1 MLLHFV
7 PEALFSYFFLPLLP
21 MPSPFRFSLF
31 WILVSF
37 LLAVTMKKER
47 KRKRAGRARAFV
59 NAREPA
65 TEHRCP
71 ESMEGAQ
78 HGGAWAQADP
88 DTVRSDGV
96 DRPAGANPHSSFPR
110 GRARETP
117 AGPAVFRST
126 AAFTGPFA
134 RSTARA
140 RRRPR
145 PSECGRS
152 MGKE

>member
-1 MLLHFV
+1 M
-7 PEALFSYFFLPLLP
+7 
-21 MPSPFRFSLF
+21 
-31 WILVSF
+31 
-37 LLAVTMKKER
+37 
-47 KRKRAGRARAFV
+47 

-110 GRARETP
+110 GSLHGEADP
-117 AGPAVFRST
+117 AGL
-126 AAFTGPFA
+126 
-134 RSTARA
+134 
-140 RRRPR
+140 
-145 PSECGRS
+145 CHL
-152 MGKE
+152 